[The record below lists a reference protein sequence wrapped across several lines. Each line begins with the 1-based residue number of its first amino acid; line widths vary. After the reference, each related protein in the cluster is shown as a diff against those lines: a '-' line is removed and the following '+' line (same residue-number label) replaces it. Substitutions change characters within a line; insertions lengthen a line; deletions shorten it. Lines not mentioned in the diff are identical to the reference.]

1 MTSVS
6 GGLCSAM
13 PSTSGASAL
22 PEAVVPPPEPALLLA
37 RAIPASLVDGPG
49 SRLTLFLQGCN
60 LDCVNCHNPSLIGM
74 SNAASWR
81 TIDELTE
88 RLRHEAPFLRGVTVS
103 GGEATL
109 QLEGVIALFTAIK
122 TDPELARLTTLV
134 DSNGTLDT
142 AGWQHLAPV
151 MDGAM
156 IDVKAVDP
164 QIHRRI
170 TGSGN
175 AAVLRSVRT
184 LYDLDRLHE
193 VRLLVI
199 EGLTDTPDE
208 LARYAGFLAGIDPTI
223 PLRTMGFRH
232 HGVRAKGRVWPETS
246 PETVERVA
254 RTLRDLGLTD
264 VRTPSVS

>member
-1 MTSVS
+1 MTSAS
-6 GGLCSAM
+6 GGPCSVM
-13 PSTSGASAL
+13 PGAFGASAL
-22 PEAVVPPPEPALLLA
+22 PENVVPPPEPALLLA
-37 RAIPASLVDGPG
+37 RAMPASLVDGPG

-60 LDCVNCHNPSLIGM
+60 LDCLNCHNPSLIGL
-74 SNAASWR
+74 SNSASWR
-81 TIDELTE
+81 TVDELIE
-88 RLRHEAPFLRGVTVS
+88 RVRQEAPFLRGVTVS

-142 AGWQHLAPV
+142 AGWQRLAPV

-164 QIHRRI
+164 ELHRRL

-208 LARYAGFLAGIDPTI
+208 LTRYAGFLAEIDAAI
-223 PLRTMGFRH
+223 PLRLMGYRH
-232 HGVRAKGRVWPETS
+232 HGVRAKGRVWPETA
-246 PETVERVA
+246 PQTLDRVA
-254 RTLRDLGLTD
+254 ATLRELGLTD
-264 VRTPSVS
+264 VRIPSLA